1 MRLILLLFAATGLL
15 ALGGVAGYAGA
26 LTLIPYAATEKLLDQ
41 FRASGR
47 ADNTLTRPNVRN
59 ARRNLVVRDNA
70 DTVTQAATIDL
81 ANGPVLYET
90 NVPADAVYWS
100 VSLFAHNTDTVLLL
114 TSGLGSGHM
123 RAAEAL
129 AAAVHRLEPGANL
142 RLLDF
147 WSLMNPGVAASIK
160 RRYLSLVLDHPDLY
174 ARLHRLQAAGAR

>member
-100 VSLFAHNTDTVLLL
+100 VSLFAHNTDTYFVASDRDLK
-114 TSGLGSGHM
+114 
-123 RAAEAL
+123 
-129 AAAVHRLEPGANL
+129 PGPF
-142 RLLDF
+142 RLLIRRP
-147 WSLMNPGVAASIK
+147 NQAASTPADREAVSPTRFSYMIIRYTMPDRNDAASVEAIK
-160 RRYLSLVLDHPDLY
+160 
-174 ARLHRLQAAGAR
+174 ARQAASRLSPAT